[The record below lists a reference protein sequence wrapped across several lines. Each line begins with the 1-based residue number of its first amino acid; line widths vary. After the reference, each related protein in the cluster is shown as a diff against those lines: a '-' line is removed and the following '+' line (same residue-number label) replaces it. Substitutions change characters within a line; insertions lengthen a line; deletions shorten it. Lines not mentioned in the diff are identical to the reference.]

1 MTEPYLIKWLSKYPK
16 DGGWMYAVACKA
28 NLKKEMKNMN
38 HLGIDVGK
46 RKCSRAA
53 LKDDKGMMLDEFFF
67 GNDMSGIH
75 NMLSRIQSHGKGATI
90 GAVLES
96 TGNMWIR
103 IHDTLEENGIDTKL
117 ANPYK
122 TRIIA
127 EAKIKSDKLD
137 ARILSDLLRT
147 DLIYESYVPNSEDRD
162 KRSLVRHR
170 ITLSRT
176 KTKLANKVHSILD
189 KYDYQ
194 TDLTDI
200 FSKSGI
206 EWLKSLSSIV
216 TPVDRIILNTSI
228 ESIEAINQQVDTVSK
243 EISKYARDNK
253 DVKILLSITG
263 IDIFSAMLI
272 SAEIVDVRRFSTPW
286 KLVSYAGLAP
296 SIRESSGKIK
306 TGKITKQGSSPCL
319 RWILVQC
326 ALTAIRFDAHLRI
339 FYDRIRNK
347 RGHAT
352 AIVATTAKEL
362 LVIIWYMLTRNELY
376 RYMNKQRY
384 EQKLH
389 KLEHR

>member
-1 MTEPYLIKWLSKYPK
+1 
-16 DGGWMYAVACKA
+16 
-28 NLKKEMKNMN
+28 MN

-46 RKCSRAA
+46 RKCRAA
-53 LKDDKGMMLDEFFF
+53 LKDDKGKILDEFFF
-67 GNDMSGIH
+67 GNDGDGIH
-75 NMLSRIQSHGKGATI
+75 NLLSRIQSHGKCSTR
-90 GAVLES
+90 AVLES
-96 TGNMWIR
+96 TGNMWMR
-103 IHDTLEENGIDTKL
+103 IHDTLEENEIDTKL

-147 DLIYESYVPNSEDRD
+147 DLIYESYVPNKEDRD
-162 KRSLVRHR
+162 RRSLVRHR

-176 KTKLANKVHSILD
+176 KTKLVNKVHSILD

-194 TDLTDI
+194 TNLTDI

-206 EWLKSLSSIV
+206 EWLRSLSSQV
-216 TPVDRIILNTSI
+216 TPVDRIILDSSIASI
-228 ESIEAINQQVDTVSK
+228 ETINQQIATVSK
-243 EISKYARDNK
+243 EISKYASSLDNK

-272 SAEIVDVRRFSTPW
+272 STEIVDVKRFSTPW

-296 SIRESSGKIK
+296 SIRESSGKTK
-306 TGKITKQGSSPCL
+306 TGKITKQGSPWL

-326 ALTAIRFDAHLRI
+326 ALTAIRYDAHLRT
-339 FYDRIRNK
+339 FYDRIRNRK
-347 RGHAT
+347 GHAT
-352 AIVATTAKEL
+352 AIVATAKEL

-376 RYMNKQRY
+376 RYMDKQRY
-384 EQKLH
+384 ERKLQKL
-389 KLEHR
+389 EQR

>member
-1 MTEPYLIKWLSKYPK
+1 
-16 DGGWMYAVACKA
+16 
-28 NLKKEMKNMN
+28 MN

-46 RKCSRAA
+46 RKCRAA
-53 LKDDKGMMLDEFFF
+53 IKDDNGRILDEFFF
-67 GNDMSGIH
+67 GNDGSGIH
-75 NMLSRIQSHGKGATI
+75 SLLSRIQSRGECSI
-90 GAVLES
+90 RAVLES

-103 IHDTLEENGIDTKL
+103 IHDTLEDNGIDTVL

-122 TRIIA
+122 TKIIA

-137 ARILSDLLRT
+137 AIILSDLLRT
-147 DLIYESYVPNSEDRD
+147 DLIYESYVPKQEDRD
-162 KRSLVRHR
+162 RRSLVRHR

-176 KTKLANKVHSILD
+176 KTKLVNKVHSILD

-206 EWLKSLSSIV
+206 EWLKSLTPMV
-216 TPVDRIILNTSI
+216 TPVDRIILDTSI
-228 ESIEAINQQVDTVSK
+228 KSIEVINYQIDTVSK
-243 EISKYARDNK
+243 EISKYAVDNK

-263 IDIFSAMLI
+263 IDVFSTAMLI
-272 SAEIVDVRRFSTPW
+272 SAEIADIKRFSTPW
-286 KLVSYAGLAP
+286 KLVSYTGLAP
-296 SIRESSGKIK
+296 SIRESSGKTI
-306 TGKITKQGSSPCL
+306 TGGITKQGSPWL

-326 ALTAIRFDAHLRI
+326 ALVAIKYDAHLRT
-339 FYDRIRNK
+339 FYDRIRNRK
-347 RGHAT
+347 GHAK
-352 AIVATTAKEL
+352 AIVATAKEL